1 MHTTIRQKYMVL
13 FHLIFLLY
21 MTIRP
26 KIRLLI
32 DLCLL
37 CPRNPLIEIYGPF
50 SFIISF
56 VHSRSNKTYGPH
68 WFIYFTCTQPLDK
81 NICSSFIYSF
91 FSARPFDQNWGPQW
105 FISFI
110 CTWPFDQNLGS
121 SLIYSFFSERPFDQ
135 NLASPLIYLFH
146 FQTNIQ
152 KKYEIFFHF
161 FFLCAR
167 PFDQK
172 LGSSLI

>member
-1 MHTTIRQKYMVL
+1 MLALCSGILAQAICTAIRPEFSVSTILFLFFFLHTTIRQKYMVL

-56 VHSRSNKTYGPH
+56 VHSRSNKT
-68 WFIYFTCTQPLDK
+68 
-81 NICSSFIYSF
+81 
-91 FSARPFDQNWGPQW
+91 
-105 FISFI
+105 
-110 CTWPFDQNLGS
+110 
-121 SLIYSFFSERPFDQ
+121 
-135 NLASPLIYLFH
+135 
-146 FQTNIQ
+146 
-152 KKYEIFFHF
+152 
-161 FFLCAR
+161 
-167 PFDQK
+167 
-172 LGSSLI
+172 